1 MNETLALEFKDV
13 VKKRRR
19 KTIGPINLQIPQ
31 GYIVA
36 LVGTNGSG
44 KSTILHMLT
53 RSLIPDDGEIKWFG
67 EKSAGDLPQEIRTK
81 IAYVSENPVTEEN
94 YQTAEQA
101 ASFRAHWY
109 PSWDQKKFE
118 RLMAHFDVP
127 RNERLNRMS
136 KGERRKFEVA
146 AALATKPKLLIL
158 DELSSGLDPFVWKD
172 MLAELQDS
180 MLGEDVT
187 IIMATHIVE
196 EVKRLADYI
205 VLVHQGKVLGMAEK
219 DLLYGSCYEV
229 WVRGNLDEWKG
240 RRELI
245 RCDEDEPSMHKLVVR
260 DEAFISELQQS
271 KDLQVLRTRALEL
284 EEVLELWIQGYA
296 PEYK

>member
-1 MNETLALEFKDV
+1 MNETLALELKDV
-13 VKKRRR
+13 IKKRRR
-19 KTIGPINLQIPQ
+19 RMIGPVNLQIPQ
-31 GYIVA
+31 GHIVA
-36 LVGTNGSG
+36 LVGSNGSG

-53 RSLIPDDGEIKWFG
+53 RSLIPDEGEIRWFG
-67 EKSAGDLPQEIRTK
+67 DKSAGDLPQEIRSR
-81 IAYVSENPVTEEN
+81 IAYVSENPLVEEN

-118 RLMAHFDVP
+118 RLMTHFEVP

-146 AALATKPKLLIL
+146 AALAASPKLLIL
-158 DELSSGLDPFVWKD
+158 DELSSGLDPFIWKD
-172 MLAELQDS
+172 MLAELQYS
-180 MLGEDVT
+180 MLEEDVT
-187 IIMATHIVE
+187 IIMATHVVE
-196 EVKRLADYI
+196 EVRRLADYI

-229 WVRGNLDEWKG
+229 WVRGDLGEWTG
-240 RRELI
+240 RPELI
-245 RCDEDEPSMHKLVVR
+245 RCDEDEQSMHKLIVR
-260 DEAFISELQQS
+260 DEAFMSELQQS

-284 EEVLELWIQGYA
+284 EEVLQLWIQGHA
-296 PEYK
+296 PEHR

>member
-1 MNETLALEFKDV
+1 MNETLALELKNV
-13 VKKRRR
+13 IKKRRR
-19 KTIGPINLQIPQ
+19 RTIGPVNLQIPQ
-31 GYIVA
+31 GHIVA
-36 LVGTNGSG
+36 LVGSNGSG

-53 RSLIPDDGEIKWFG
+53 RSLIPDEGEIRWFG
-67 EKSAGDLPQEIRTK
+67 DKSAGDLPQEIRSR
-81 IAYVSENPVTEEN
+81 IAYVSENPLVEEN

-118 RLMAHFDVP
+118 RLMTHFEVP

-146 AALATKPKLLIL
+146 AALAASPKLLIL
-158 DELSSGLDPFVWKD
+158 DELSSGLDPFIWKD
-172 MLAELQDS
+172 MLTELQNS
-180 MLGEDVT
+180 MLEEDVT
-187 IIMATHIVE
+187 IIMATHVVE
-196 EVKRLADYI
+196 EVRRLADYI

-229 WVRGNLDEWKG
+229 WVRGDVGEWTG
-240 RRELI
+240 RPELI
-245 RCDEDEPSMHKLVVR
+245 RCDEDEPLMHKLIVR
-260 DEAFISELQQS
+260 DEAFMGELQQS

-284 EEVLELWIQGYA
+284 EEVLQLWIQGHA
-296 PEYK
+296 PEHR

>member
-1 MNETLALEFKDV
+1 MNEALALELKDI

-53 RSLIPDDGEIKWFG
+53 RSLIPDEGEIKWFG
-67 EKSAGDLPQEIRTK
+67 EKSAGDLPQEIRSK
-81 IAYVSENPVTEEN
+81 MAYVSENPVAEEN

-118 RLMAHFDVP
+118 RLMTHFEVP
-127 RNERLNRMS
+127 RNERLSRMS

-146 AALATKPKLLIL
+146 AALATSPKLLIL

-172 MLAELQDS
+172 MLEELQES
-180 MLGEDVT
+180 MMGEDVT

-205 VLVHQGKVLGMAEK
+205 VLVHQGKVLGMVEK
-219 DLLYGSCYEV
+219 DLLYGSCYEA
-229 WVRGNLDEWKG
+229 WVAGDLGEWKG
-240 RRELI
+240 RPELI
-245 RCDEDEPSMHKLVVR
+245 RCDEDGPSMHKLIVR
-260 DEAFISELQQS
+260 NEAFISELQQS
-271 KDLQVLRTRALEL
+271 KDLQVKRTRALEL